1 MASFLGIDVSSRS
14 LDALVRPQG
23 IKISV
28 RNDPAGFE
36 ELVKSLRGLSIK
48 RILLEATGGYERDVM
63 RFLQDASYKVIRVNP
78 KRARSFADSLG
89 IKAKTDAI
97 DAAVLAH
104 FAEVIPDKP
113 TLKISRDRALLR
125 ELVQQR
131 DRLVQQRDDDRRR
144 LKQAQSP
151 MVANFLTTNLQH
163 FASQI
168 KLVEQAIKG
177 QAAALGDERIA
188 KLVEVKGIGIVTASK
203 LVALLPELG
212 QVHSREIA
220 SLVGVAPFNHDS
232 GKYAGK
238 RSISG
243 GRFEVRRALY
253 MACLVAVKHNPTL
266 KARYEALRGRGKFA
280 KVALV
285 ACMRV
290 FIVRLN
296 AMLRTG
302 TPWRDDLPRSEDST
316 QMQSSA

>member
-1 MASFLGIDVSSRS
+1 MASFLGIDVSSLS

-28 RNDPAGFE
+28 RNNPAGFE

-48 RILLEATGGYERDVM
+48 RVLLEATGGYERDVM

-89 IKAKTDAI
+89 IKTDAI

-113 TLKISRDRALLR
+113 TLKTSPERALLR
-125 ELVQQR
+125 ELLQQR

-144 LKQAQSP
+144 LKQAQSAV
-151 MVANFLTTNLQH
+151 VANFLKTNLQH

-168 KLVEQAIKG
+168 KLVEQAIKR
-177 QAAALGDERIA
+177 QATVLNDERIA
-188 KLVEVKGIGIVTASK
+188 KLDEVKGIGMVTATK

-212 QVHSREIA
+212 HVESREIA

-232 GKYAGK
+232 GKSVGK
-238 RSISG
+238 RFISG

-266 KARYEALRGRGKFA
+266 KARYEALRGRGKLA

-285 ACMRV
+285 ACMRI

-302 TPWRDDLPRSEDST
+302 TPWRDDLPQPENMAQIT
-316 QMQSSA
+316 A

>member
-1 MASFLGIDVSSRS
+1 MASFLGIDVSSLS

-23 IKISV
+23 IRISV

-48 RILLEATGGYERDVM
+48 RILLEATGGYELDVM
-63 RFLQDASYKVIRVNP
+63 RFLQNASYKVIRVNP

-113 TLKISRDRALLR
+113 TLKTSPERALLR
-125 ELVQQR
+125 ELLQQR

-144 LKQAQSP
+144 LKQAQSA
-151 MVANFLTTNLQH
+151 MVANFLKTNLQH

-168 KLVEQAIKG
+168 KLVEQAIKR
-177 QAAALGDERIA
+177 QATVLSDERIA
-188 KLVEVKGIGIVTASK
+188 KLDEVKGIGMVTATK

-212 QVHSREIA
+212 HVESREIA
-220 SLVGVAPFNHDS
+220 SLVGVAPFNHDR
-232 GKYAGK
+232 GKSVGK
-238 RSISG
+238 RFISG
-243 GRFEVRRALY
+243 GRFEVRRALN

-266 KARYEALRGRGKFA
+266 KARYEALRGRGKLA

-285 ACMRV
+285 ACMRI

-302 TPWRDDLPRSEDST
+302 TPWRDDLPQPENMAQIT
-316 QMQSSA
+316 A